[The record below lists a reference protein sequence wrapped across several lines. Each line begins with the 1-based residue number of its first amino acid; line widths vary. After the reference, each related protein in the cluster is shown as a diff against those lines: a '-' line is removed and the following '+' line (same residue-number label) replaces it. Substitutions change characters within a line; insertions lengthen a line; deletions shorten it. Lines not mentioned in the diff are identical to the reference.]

1 VKLTMV
7 CGAFLGWLG
16 VVEVTL
22 LASVFHGALALGI
35 VLANRGLLAMGRN
48 ALPSDKLPYALAVAI
63 ATILYT
69 TEAVRLF

>member
-1 VKLTMV
+1 
-7 CGAFLGWLG
+7 
-16 VVEVTL
+16 
-22 LASVFHGALALGI
+22 VFHGALALCI
-35 VLANRGLLAMGRN
+35 VLTNRGLLAMGCN